1 MARSRFTH
9 NSFATGFINKN
20 IQGNSEFEQYN
31 NALAKCTNFYVLP
44 TGGVQKRAGTIYLST
59 LDYKKNKLIPYI
71 VSRVENYMLVFSD
84 KLLRIFT
91 KYGEIDLGSSYT
103 LDFATYVS
111 ESNEIVI
118 YYNNDPNKTKKIKYN
133 FFPNTAKASLIT
145 VGTYPMYYILYPTT
159 NEGIND
165 IYIYISTNLEDWNKI
180 ILINNNTD
188 NFTIYNFSVVG
199 NTLSVLLKK
208 ESQAQ
213 IAYIRGVPD
222 LFDLVHLTDIL
233 NVPAGYY
240 IVRAAIVT
248 HDDASKD
255 YPIIVLKERSTLNR
269 LGISVS
275 FSFSN
280 ITMLNLSSNSPYKA
294 SEYPVFI
301 ANTTQKGIVSF
312 FIAGAVPGDNITSN
326 IQTIKVTE
334 SDTSPV
340 PSVTIVKTDTILDK
354 YLHSSYIQYPDLTT
368 AIGIKT
374 TNFFSI
380 INEKQN
386 IKQSNTANT
395 SNYIF
400 PSFISDDKVG
410 FIVYDRGSKTA
421 YLYLT
426 DNKANT
432 FSLAATADEKNISF
446 NVNILRGM
454 PTDFDESIIDSLKT
468 FSIKNNLFI
477 VCDKGIYSLSRLEAT
492 KFELKKLDEPFSI
505 PPLTFLQETSVYL
518 EAEEDTKDPAGA
530 STDEQPKYI
539 LTPKSGDKSDPDKE
553 YWPVFFNED
562 KNNLL
567 VCLFNVE
574 SKLFT
579 YYLNITKVE
588 QVQGKRYNKIYAS
601 VDTALSPYKLTK
613 KEGEAEKKSWKLPD
627 IDKLIENWQIGC
639 MNEKRGWPTECE
651 LFEGRLFVANTIS
664 YDLGLWASNLNY
676 GDLLNFNVENN
687 SASGLQKQVRIEQA
701 GEILWLS
708 AINKLF
714 IGTLGGVCVVG
725 SGTYQD
731 EGLTPEKFVVR
742 LFDALRPSALQPAK
756 VKDAIFFVDQTGA
769 NVYEIVLDSSLGAYR
784 ANNISL
790 LANEL
795 TKSGI
800 ISHTFLQSPV
810 YSYWAALKNGRL
822 AQMTYQKNN
831 NVIAWSDHEIAGLH
845 SRVISICAL
854 PNDDKDALWMV
865 VSRTIKNKDLITL
878 EYMPAPY
885 DPIIQDSFKQIFS
898 DSCVIQEHKR
908 TIVDIDN
915 SIDSTIF
922 ADFSFVKDVL
932 KRNSCEALFMQEIKD
947 LKRTYS
953 MLGFKKGTNKL
964 VLILLNDPIEQIDIS
979 DNHPLTAIYAAFKDN
994 ENIYIA
1000 GKNNQ
1005 NKIGVAYSNNGG
1017 HSFVFN
1023 AIQFDNMIK
1032 NIYRF
1037 ESIIVNNSKKLYLLT
1052 DYAIY
1057 LLNNTTTN
1065 AWIINSIINC
1075 FYLYDNKYAEIIHFD
1090 KYKNSISYIYQSTN
1104 NLLTFNKHLENPSR
1118 IILTENNL
1126 CGVISFQQ
1134 KKFLVLFHAK
1144 GIIRYTLIGSKNAY
1158 SLWIEHTTQIPINS
1172 KSVYDF
1178 FMISNSIYLAYLSNE
1193 NIFKIA
1199 KLDIIKSADD
1209 HLYTTNVRDNILI
1222 NVFSNVNTA
1231 KFYQGNIKYKIIAT
1245 SNTKIYIAYFRS
1257 LDQIILEKQY
1267 DITADLSDTT
1277 KVNMDTTPTFYQ
1289 NFLLETVKLQLNIT
1303 NNSRATIRNIISD
1316 DLDPQLLDIQKIKTQ
1331 YPQIETTL
1339 YECGILCSTIVK
1351 ITPTY
1356 IVCDASMLS
1365 TNDQILISEDTRI
1378 LPSLEIDSRKHKII
1392 YKINRIVGNDIYLVN
1407 ALDNTPIVLS
1417 NSANLDL
1424 EQTKLYI
1431 YKIITNKQKAEIRLG
1446 SDTRITVTDNSS
1458 LPKLHEGEEV
1468 YINTVWGLSDIN
1480 NKKYKINSVTQKSE
1494 YLEITLYDISQS
1506 NLENNTLAPLDTVNK
1521 GFYDNTIEN
1530 NGNLYSYF
1538 DSVPIPHLIG
1548 EEVVIMA
1555 DGNYVGSKIVGSSG
1569 VITLDNPAMYCVI
1582 GLQFTSSLQTV
1593 SFSGGSQIGSSI
1605 GGVTSQKD
1613 IILSLY
1619 NSLGG
1624 KYGTEITNMYPIP
1637 YARKIELDQP
1647 AELFTGLK
1655 KLPVIKSKNIYERST
1670 CIEHS
1675 EPVNFTLLALTED
1688 TEVSDG

>member
-9 NSFATGFINKN
+9 NSFATGFINNN

-44 TGGVQKRAGTIYLST
+44 TGGVQKRAGTIYIST

-91 KYGEIDLGSSYT
+91 RYGEIDLGSSYA
-103 LDFATYVS
+103 LDFACYNS
-111 ESNEIVI
+111 SSNEIII
-118 YYNNDPNKTKKIKYN
+118 YYNNNPKNTKKITFN

-159 NEGIND
+159 NEGIED
-165 IYIYISTNLEDWNKI
+165 LYMYISTNLEDWNRVT
-180 ILINNNTD
+180 LINNNTN

-199 NTLSVLLKK
+199 NTLSILLKK
-208 ESQAQ
+208 ESQTQ
-213 IAYIRGVPD
+213 IAYIRGAPD
-222 LFDLVHLTDIL
+222 LFDLVHLTDIF
-233 NVPAGYY
+233 NAPSGYD

-255 YPIIVLKERSTLNR
+255 YPIIILQENTGSRFSLF
-269 LGISVS
+269 ISAS
-275 FSFSN
+275 FSLSN
-280 ITMLNLSSNSPYKA
+280 LKNLDLIPNARFYNIG
-294 SEYPVFI
+294 EYPVFI
-301 ANTTQKGIVSF
+301 ADTTQKGIVSF
-312 FIAGAVPGDNITSN
+312 FLAGAVPGDEVTSSIKTIT
-326 IQTIKVTE
+326 VTE
-334 SDTSPV
+334 NDTSTV
-340 PSVTIVKTDTILDK
+340 PSINIVKTYTISDK

-374 TNFFSI
+374 TNFFNI
-380 INEKQN
+380 IDEKKQ
-386 IKQSNTANT
+386 IKQSNT
-395 SNYIF
+395 SNSSYYIF
-400 PSFISDDKVG
+400 PSFISDNKVG
-410 FIVYDRGSKTA
+410 FIVYDMGSKKA

-426 DNKANT
+426 DNKSNT
-432 FSLAATADEKNISF
+432 FTLATIADQKNISF

-454 PTDFDESIIDSLKT
+454 TTDLDESIIDSLKT

-477 VCDKGIYSLSRLEAT
+477 ICNKGVYSLSRLEAT

-518 EAEEDTKDPAGA
+518 KAKEDTG
-530 STDEQPKYI
+530 SSDENPKY
-539 LTPKSGDKSDPDKE
+539 TFEPKSGDESDPDKE
-553 YWPVFFNED
+553 YWPVFFDED

-574 SKLFT
+574 SKLYT

-588 QVQGKRYNKIYAS
+588 KVAGKEYNKIYAS

-613 KEGEAEKKSWKLPD
+613 SDNKEIKSWKLPD
-627 IDKLIENWQIGC
+627 IEKLIENWQIGC

-651 LFEGRLFVANTIS
+651 LFEGRLFVANTKS

-964 VLILLNDPIEQIDIS
+964 VLILLNNPIEQIDIS
-979 DNHPLTAIYAAFKDN
+979 NNHPLTEIYAAFKDN

-1000 GKNNQ
+1000 GKNNNNQ
-1005 NKIGVAYSNNGG
+1005 IGVAYSNNAGV
-1017 HSFVFN
+1017 SFTFKTIPFHTNV
-1023 AIQFDNMIK
+1023 K
-1032 NIYRF
+1032 KIYRF
-1037 ESIIVNNSKKLYLLT
+1037 ECIVLNKSNKLYLLT

-1057 LLNNTTTN
+1057 TTPNKTSN
-1065 AWIINSIINC
+1065 KWDIVSKYNC
-1075 FYLYDNKYAEIIHFD
+1075 FYLYDKKYSEII
-1090 KYKNSISYIYQSTN
+1090 YIKEGGTYSGIYLSNN
-1104 NLLTFNKHLENPSR
+1104 NLSTFNKFSLNDLRINIDDSHLFGMLNIQTKTYLIRINPNGF
-1118 IILTENNL
+1118 ILY
-1126 CGVISFQQ
+1126 S
-1134 KKFLVLFHAK
+1134 
-1144 GIIRYTLIGSKNAY
+1144 LIGSKNIFG
-1158 SLWIEHTTQIPINS
+1158 LWFKKISQTPITNC

-1178 FMISNSIYLAYLSNE
+1178 YILGDSIYLAYLSKSNTF
-1193 NIFKIA
+1193 NIA
-1199 KLDIIKSADD
+1199 KINITRTGDNNLWA
-1209 HLYTTNVRDNILI
+1209 TNVYANILQD
-1222 NVFSNVNTA
+1222 VFIDIKTA
-1231 KFYQGNIKYKIIAT
+1231 KFYKENSVYKLIAT
-1245 SNTKIYIAYFRS
+1245 TPTKIYIFNARLSTPDKFTLY
-1257 LDQIILEKQY
+1257 QQY
-1267 DITADLSDTT
+1267 DITTDLSDTT
-1277 KVNMDTTPTFYQ
+1277 NVNMDTTPIFYN
-1289 NFLLETVKLQLNIT
+1289 NFLLESVKLQLTIA

-1316 DLDPQLLDIQKIKTQ
+1316 DLDPQLLDIQKIRTQ
-1331 YPQIETTL
+1331 YPQIETML
-1339 YECGILCSTIVK
+1339 YECGILCSTIVR
-1351 ITPTY
+1351 ITSTY
-1356 IVCDASMLS
+1356 IVCDTSMLS

-1378 LPSLEIDSRKHKII
+1378 LPSLEIDSRTNKII

-1417 NSANLDL
+1417 NSVNLDL
-1424 EQTKLYI
+1424 EQTKLYV

-1446 SDTRITVTDNSS
+1446 SDTRIVVADDSS
-1458 LPKLHEGEEV
+1458 LPKLYEGEEV
-1468 YINTVWGLSDIN
+1468 YINTVWGISDIN
-1480 NKKYKINSVTQKSE
+1480 NKKYKINSVTQKGSDF
-1494 YLEITLYDISQS
+1494 LEITLYDISQS
-1506 NLENNTLAPLDTVNK
+1506 NLENNTLSPLNTVNK
-1521 GFYDNTIEN
+1521 GFYDDTIEN

-1548 EEVVIMA
+1548 EEVVITA

-1613 IILSLY
+1613 VILSLY

-1624 KYGTEITNMYPIP
+1624 KYGTESTNMYPIP
-1637 YARKIELDQP
+1637 YAKKIELDKP